1 MVTWPSAHQ
10 LTRAGCS
17 TSSSDMPPK
26 KNINVCLYNIYI
38 TLCIKNRQP
47 LCLASTPDSEP
58 GCCPLAGS
66 ACFIRFSARPTVFS
80 HPSKITYPLTLK
92 GGHTPR
98 KRELTITFDRIS
110 QFMDPTIL
118 YYIGSY
124 SDILSSIFH
133 ADPVWF
139 GGWFGKNAVFELQ
152 FDAQLLIWVNL
163 RWLLFQGVFLSSWW
177 GWLSST
183 SLFSFPREPKIG

>member
-1 MVTWPSAHQ
+1 M
-10 LTRAGCS
+10 
-17 TSSSDMPPK
+17 
-26 KNINVCLYNIYI
+26 
-38 TLCIKNRQP
+38 
-47 LCLASTPDSEP
+47 CLASTPDSEP

-139 GGWFGKNAVFELQ
+139 GGWFGKNAVRRCVWASVWCAVADLGKP
-152 FDAQLLIWVNL
+152 LLAIVPGCISFILMGVAIIHLFVFFPSGIQN
-163 RWLLFQGVFLSSWW
+163 RIDVRDGSHRLLPYSG
-177 GWLSST
+177 
-183 SLFSFPREPKIG
+183 E